1 MGKETD
7 VTLDRNRGLGGSDIA
22 SVMGDSP
29 FLSRWDLLR
38 QKVGIIE
45 RDFKGNEFTTFGHTI
60 EPKIRDYINET
71 YGYNFEPD
79 YVEEDADKD
88 ISTYYHSDGNDSEKA
103 TLLEVKSTSVIAKS
117 GEEETVYR
125 HYYEQLLYGMML
137 HGYRNGVL
145 AVYERPED
153 MDETFDP
160 WRLQVYKV
168 DMDDFRP
175 LTTEIVS
182 ELVEFK
188 ADWRWLK
195 EHPDI
200 SEAEL
205 PSRTKYLSI
214 MESACTIDHMAVP
227 IGWLVSN
234 EKVITDTIKRV
245 KTELCKQMIEH
256 KVKNLSFDDLGIKV
270 ACVPRGEDKVVSEF
284 DEIAFAYDHPDLY
297 KEYLKDK
304 VKKGKSE
311 YVRVTS
317 MAEREK
323 A

>member
-7 VTLDRNRGLGGSDIA
+7 VTLDRNRGIGGSDLSAI
-22 SVMGDSP
+22 MGDSP

-38 QKVGIIE
+38 QKVGLIE
-45 RDFKGNEFTTFGHTI
+45 RDFKGNEYTAFGHTI
-60 EPKIRDYINET
+60 EPKIRNYINET
-71 YGYNFEPD
+71 YGYHFEPD

-88 ISTYYHSDGNDSEKA
+88 ISLYYHSDGNDSEKT

-137 HGYRNGVL
+137 HNYRKGAL

-160 WRLQVYKV
+160 WRLQVFWV
-168 DMDDFRP
+168 DMDDWRLFSN
-175 LTTEIVS
+175 EILN

-205 PSRTKYLSI
+205 PSRTRYLST
-214 MESACTIDHMAVP
+214 MERVCTIDHMSIP

-234 EKVITDTIKRV
+234 EKVITDTIKSV
-245 KTELCKQMIEH
+245 KTELCKQMVEH

-270 ACVPRGEDKVVSEF
+270 TCVPRGEDKTEAVF
-284 DEIAFAYDHPDLY
+284 DEAKFAEDHPDLY

-304 VKKGKSE
+304 VKKGRSE

-317 MAEREK
+317 MA
-323 A
+323 